1 MIPMSD
7 TWTISVSGRSYG
19 PYTATQMQAFAAEG
33 RLAPQSL
40 VARGDEN
47 QYRAASED
55 ATLAALFQPVA
66 QPAAVQPAPAPQPA
80 RQFFTA
86 DGPQESHSFGRQED
100 EPAAGHR
107 THFII
112 VADMKSRSISGLE
125 EEIYNLGPAVPIM
138 PQAWLLASDMAINA
152 IRQLLVQK
160 LGKLDMLFICD
171 ATHDK
176 AAWFNFGPESDS
188 RIRRIWQ
195 KTVEATALKRTG

>member
-1 MIPMSD
+1 M
-7 TWTISVSGRSYG
+7 R
-19 PYTATQMQAFAAEG
+19 AFTPRKDG
-33 RLAPQSL
+33 LRRNSL
-40 VARGDEN
+40 VARGGEN
-47 QYRAASED
+47 SVSRGVGTTR
-55 ATLAALFQPVA
+55 TLAALFQPVA
-66 QPAAVQPAPAPQPA
+66 QPAAVQPAPAPQPVRPA
-80 RQFFTA
+80 PFFTA
-86 DGPQESHSFGRQED
+86 EGSEEPAIPSPARQE
-100 EPAAGHR
+100 ERSSHCGHR

-125 EEIYNLGPAVPIM
+125 EEIFNLGPAVPIM
-138 PQAWLLASDMAINA
+138 PQAWLLASDAYDQ
-152 IRQLLVQK
+152 RQMQASCLPCQK

>member
-1 MIPMSD
+1 MVPMSD
-7 TWTISVSGRSYG
+7 TWTISVGGRSYG
-19 PYTATQMQAFAAEG
+19 PYSAAQMQAFAAEG

-47 QYRAASED
+47 QYRAASDD
-55 ATLAALFQPVA
+55 ATLAAMFRPA
-66 QPAAVQPAPAPQPA
+66 QPSAAPAPAPVQQP

-86 DGPQESHSFGRQED
+86 DGNQDIQSFGRQE
-100 EPAAGHR
+100 EENGASGQR

-125 EEIYNLGPAVPIM
+125 EEIFNLGPAVPIM
-138 PQAWLLASDMAINA
+138 PQAWLLASDLPINQ
-152 IRQLLVQK
+152 IRQTLVQK

-176 AAWFNFGPESDS
+176 AAWFNFGPEADS

-195 KTVEATALKRTG
+195 KTPDAAALKRAG